1 MLLWGRVGRAGVQP
15 GDWTMKQGARAGSGE
30 EGTCNGR
37 FKEKSACGVRALRPG
52 LPPPAPG
59 PPVSERLTG
68 SLWPLPRLIVISA
81 RCDDAEEEEEPDGW
95 LIFIR

>member
-1 MLLWGRVGRAGVQP
+1 M
-15 GDWTMKQGARAGSGE
+15 
-30 EGTCNGR
+30 
-37 FKEKSACGVRALRPG
+37 
-52 LPPPAPG
+52 PPPALG

>member
-1 MLLWGRVGRAGVQP
+1 MDDETRSARRKRRRRHMQRALKRKG
-15 GDWTMKQGARAGSGE
+15 
-30 EGTCNGR
+30 
-37 FKEKSACGVRALRPG
+37 ACGVRALRPG
-52 LPPPAPG
+52 LPPPALG

-95 LIFIR
+95 LIFIAEGC